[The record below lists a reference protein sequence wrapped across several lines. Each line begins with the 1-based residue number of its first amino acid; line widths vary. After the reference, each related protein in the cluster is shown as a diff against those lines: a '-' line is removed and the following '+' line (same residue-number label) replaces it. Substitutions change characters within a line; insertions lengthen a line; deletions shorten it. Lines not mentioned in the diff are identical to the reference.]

1 MARSYVLLPWSVF
14 AISTSRVNGRS
25 SMSFFVQLL
34 EAIAIVV
41 PDVLTLGL
49 LAPAFFSLYCIAK
62 ALGLAGTADMDS
74 ALRISL
80 ILAYLATVTVN
91 ILSFVLTPAR
101 SRMTTTS
108 WSKSRTDKS
117 GRKSLPGKVEAQP
130 VEHGG
135 AVIES

>member
-1 MARSYVLLPWSVF
+1 MCYCRGLFLLF
-14 AISTSRVNGRS
+14 QLRGLIGCD

-34 EAIAIVV
+34 EVIAIVV

-62 ALGLAGTADMDS
+62 ALGLTGTADMDL
-74 ALRISL
+74 ALGISL
-80 ILAYLATVTVN
+80 ILAYLGTVAVN
-91 ILSFVLTPAR
+91 IMSVVLTPAR
-101 SRMTTTS
+101 SRMTTSS
-108 WSKSRTDKS
+108 WSKSKTDQA
-117 GRKSLPGKVEAQP
+117 GRESLPGKLEEQP

>member
-1 MARSYVLLPWSVF
+1 MWYCRGLFLLF
-14 AISTSRVNGRS
+14 QLRGLIGCD

-34 EAIAIVV
+34 EVIAIVV

-49 LAPAFFSLYCIAK
+49 LAPAFFTLYCVAK
-62 ALGLAGTADMDS
+62 ALGLTGTADMDS
-74 ALRISL
+74 ALRVSL
-80 ILAYLATVTVN
+80 TLAYLATVTLN

-101 SRMTTTS
+101 SGMTTTS
-108 WSKSRTDKS
+108 WSKSKTDQS
-117 GRKSLPGKVEAQP
+117 GRKSLPGKLEAQP

>member
-1 MARSYVLLPWSVF
+1 
-14 AISTSRVNGRS
+14 
-25 SMSFFVQLL
+25 MSFFVQLL

-62 ALGLAGTADMDS
+62 ALGLTGTADMDS
-74 ALRISL
+74 ALRVSL
-80 ILAYLATVTVN
+80 TLAYLATVTVN
-91 ILSFVLTPAR
+91 ILSVVLTPAR

-108 WSKSRTDKS
+108 WSKSKTDQA
-117 GRKSLPGKVEAQP
+117 GRESLPGKLEEQP

-135 AVIES
+135 AFIES

>member
-1 MARSYVLLPWSVF
+1 
-14 AISTSRVNGRS
+14 
-25 SMSFFVQLL
+25 MSFFVQLL

-62 ALGLAGTADMDS
+62 AFCLTGTSEMDS
-74 ALRISL
+74 ALRVSL
-80 ILAYLATVTVN
+80 TLAYLATVAVN
-91 ILSFVLTPAR
+91 ILSVVLTPAR

-108 WSKSRTDKS
+108 WSNSKADQS
-117 GRKSLPGKVEAQP
+117 GSKSLPGKLEAQP